1 MFVGREDE
9 LRELKS
15 RYESDRFEF
24 GVIYGARRIGKTSII
39 KESIKGWEALYFQ
52 ALESSE
58 IDNRSSFSRF
68 VNKLLGI
75 PYEVVYP
82 TFSEAFDQ
90 LIKYA
95 DGKTLILVLDEIAY
109 VANSDRGFLFELQ
122 YCIDH
127 KFKDTRIKLLLS
139 GSNIS
144 FMKDILKDKRAPL
157 FQRSTFQMHITK
169 MPFSD
174 ALAFLDGVSNEE
186 KAKYLSVFGEYPFYL
201 EMIDKSET
209 FEENIKRLLFGKYGN
224 LADAPDKILP
234 SSVTEQGTFNAILKA
249 IAHRRRSNK
258 DIASYLG
265 KSENYVAAYL
275 PKLVE
280 NETIEKREA
289 FSRSQKLNYYEISDN
304 LIRFWYRF
312 IFDRKEEISLGLGEA
327 IYEEDKEGIDD
338 FIAHGFEDV
347 AIAYLTE
354 QNVKGL
360 LPCYY
365 EMIRNYKV
373 DNSKLGR
380 SIELDGLAK
389 GIGKS
394 SGHLL
399 VLECKYRNKIFSLEM
414 LEHLKESASIFEGY
428 SRRDYY
434 LFSKSGFEKRVL
446 SEGDEVHAFS
456 LDDMFRD
463 SV

>member
-1 MFVGREDE
+1 MFIGRKDE
-9 LRELKS
+9 LQELKS
-15 RYESDRFEF
+15 RYESDDFEF

-39 KESIKGWEALYFQ
+39 KESIKGREALYFQ

-58 IDNRSSFSRF
+58 IDNRTAFSRF
-68 VNKLLGI
+68 LNKILNI

-95 DGKTLILVLDEIAY
+95 GGKPFVIILDEIAY
-109 VANSDRGFLFELQ
+109 IANSDKGFLSELQ

-127 KFKDTRIKLLLS
+127 KFKGTRIKLLLS

-144 FMKDILKDKRAPL
+144 FMKDILKDKRGPL
-157 FQRSTFQMHITK
+157 FQRSTFQMHITR

-174 ALAFLDGVSNEE
+174 AASFLNGLSNEE
-186 KAKYLSVFGEYPFYL
+186 KVKYLSIFGGYPFYL

-234 SSVTEQGTFNAILKA
+234 SSVTDQGTYNAILKA
-249 IAHRRRSNK
+249 IANRRRTNK

-265 KSENYVAAYL
+265 KSENHVAAYL

-289 FSRSQKLNYYEISDN
+289 FSRSQKLNYYEISDS

-312 IFDRKEEISLGLGEA
+312 VFEHKEEIALGLGKA
-327 IYEEDKEGIDD
+327 IYEEAKDDIED

-354 QNVKGL
+354 KNAKGL

-365 EMIRNYKV
+365 EPIRNYKV

-389 GIGKS
+389 GLGKS
-394 SGHLL
+394 NGHLL
-399 VLECKYRNKIFSLEM
+399 VIECKYRNKIFSLEM
-414 LEHLKESASIFEGY
+414 FEHLKESASIFEGY
-428 SRRDYY
+428 SHRDYY
-434 LFSKSGFEKRVL
+434 LFSKSGFDARVL
-446 SEGDEVHAFS
+446 SEGDEIHAFS
-456 LDDMFRD
+456 LDDLFRD
-463 SV
+463 LD